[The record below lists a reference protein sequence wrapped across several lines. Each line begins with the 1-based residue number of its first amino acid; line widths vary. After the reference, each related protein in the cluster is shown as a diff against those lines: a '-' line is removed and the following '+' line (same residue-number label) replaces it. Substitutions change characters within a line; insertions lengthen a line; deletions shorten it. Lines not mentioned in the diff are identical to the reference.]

1 MRLLLSV
8 VALLVAAPVFA
19 DTMPEDLLKGQLIVS
34 DSPLPMKWS
43 SPSQYASQLRKIN
56 KSTYLYD
63 KSGTLSLSYAAFFA
77 DPTTEPQAELVV
89 YDITDKK
96 KERVTSGD
104 VYFRKVGDRVLF
116 NTLTLSQDKVP
127 AHKYLIALEARGGK
141 VLAKT
146 EITLTAKKVKYSGT
160 IDVDP

>member
-1 MRLLLSV
+1 
-8 VALLVAAPVFA
+8 
-19 DTMPEDLLKGQLIVS
+19 
-34 DSPLPMKWS
+34 
-43 SPSQYASQLRKIN
+43 
-56 KSTYLYD
+56 
-63 KSGTLSLSYAAFFA
+63 
-77 DPTTEPQAELVV
+77 
-89 YDITDKK
+89 
-96 KERVTSGD
+96 
-104 VYFRKVGDRVLF
+104 VLF